1 MQPLMERSLRP
12 LFFYLSIVLLMTWAF
27 YKKSY
32 FRGRIMKKLLFQ
44 LDTDIHPA
52 VFDTVVAYDGGAD
65 HVIGYGSVTP
75 ENVTPL
81 VEGTI
86 FTRAPKEKQ
95 FTALFVGGSNMTAGQ
110 ELFKAVQKNFFA
122 DFRVSV
128 MLDSNGSN
136 TTAAAAVAK
145 LITSSAIKGKKAVI
159 LAGTGPVGQRA
170 AVMMAK
176 EGVTEVV
183 VVSRKMSRAKAVC
196 EDMKNNFNVELVPAE
211 ATDCDTNGK
220 LIEDAQI
227 VFATGA
233 AGIELIKPE
242 HWENNSNIEL
252 IADANAT
259 PPLGIGGTDMMDKGN
274 ERHGKIIWGA
284 IGFGTLKLA
293 VHKACIKKLFESN
306 DQLLDAEEIFDI
318 AKSMV

>member
-1 MQPLMERSLRP
+1 
-12 LFFYLSIVLLMTWAF
+12 
-27 YKKSY
+27 
-32 FRGRIMKKLLFQ
+32 MKKLLFQ
-44 LDTDIHPA
+44 LDTDAHPA

-65 HVIGYGSVTP
+65 HVIGYGNVTP

-95 FTALFVGGSNMTAGQ
+95 NTAIFVGGSNMVAGQ
-110 ELFKAVQKNFFA
+110 ELFRAIQKNFFA

-136 TTAAAAVAK
+136 TTAAAGVAK
-145 LITSSAIKGKKAVI
+145 LMTSGDVKGKKAVI

-170 AVMMAK
+170 AVMLAK
-176 EGVTEVV
+176 EGVSEVV
-183 VVSRKMSRAKAVC
+183 LVSRKIDRAQQAC
-196 EDMKNNFNVELVPAE
+196 EDMKKSFDVELIPAE

-242 HWENNSNIEL
+242 HWKK
-252 IADANAT
+252 
-259 PPLGIGGTDMMDKGN
+259 M
-274 ERHGKIIWGA
+274 KI
-284 IGFGTLKLA
+284 
-293 VHKACIKKLFESN
+293 S
-306 DQLLDAEEIFDI
+306 
-318 AKSMV
+318 SS

>member
-1 MQPLMERSLRP
+1 
-12 LFFYLSIVLLMTWAF
+12 
-27 YKKSY
+27 
-32 FRGRIMKKLLFQ
+32 MKKLLFQ

-52 VFDTVVAYDGGAD
+52 VFDNVVAYDGGAD
-65 HVIGYGSVTP
+65 HVIGYGNVTP

-95 FTALFVGGSNMTAGQ
+95 NTAIFVGGSNMVAGQ
-110 ELFKAVQKNFFA
+110 KLFKAVQKNFFA

-136 TTAAAAVAK
+136 TTAAAGVAK
-145 LITSSAIKGKKAVI
+145 LMTSGEIKGKKVVI

-176 EGVTEVV
+176 EGAAEVV
-183 VVSRKMSRAKAVC
+183 LVSRKLDWAKAAC
-196 EDMKNNFNVELVPAE
+196 DDMKSGLNVELTPAE

-220 LIEDAQI
+220 IIEDAQI

-233 AGIELIKPE
+233 AGVELIKAE
-242 HWENNSNIEL
+242 HWEKNDNIEL
-252 IADANAT
+252 IVDANAT

-274 ERHGKIIWGA
+274 ERHGKITWGA

-293 VHKACIKKLFESN
+293 VHKACIMKLFESN

-318 AKSMV
+318 AKSMA